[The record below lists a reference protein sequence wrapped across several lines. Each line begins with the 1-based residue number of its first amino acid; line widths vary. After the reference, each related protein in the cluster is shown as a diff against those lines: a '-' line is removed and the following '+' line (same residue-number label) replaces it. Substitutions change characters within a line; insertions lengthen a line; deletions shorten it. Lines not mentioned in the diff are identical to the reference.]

1 MTNQTEDLKV
11 EKNDEKQQKNQDV
24 KTEEESEF
32 KKNVPEK
39 FKNPDG
45 QINVDALLKSYLA
58 LEKKLSQRETIPQN
72 RPVKASDYQIE
83 IKSNLMKNDSEINQK
98 LFDLGFTN
106 EQVQAVYDLAADK
119 VIPIILGLSDAFKTD
134 RDLSELEQFF
144 GGSER
149 FNTVARQIS
158 AWGEK
163 NLDKPVFETLAGSKD
178 GILTMYRM
186 MTSNSEESVLPRS
199 GNTVPQDSEETL
211 KRLMQDP
218 KYWKQQDP
226 ALTKRIEDGFKRLY
240 GG

>member
-1 MTNQTEDLKV
+1 
-11 EKNDEKQQKNQDV
+11 
-24 KTEEESEF
+24 
-32 KKNVPEK
+32 
-39 FKNPDG
+39 
-45 QINVDALLKSYLA
+45 
-58 LEKKLSQRETIPQN
+58 
-72 RPVKASDYQIE
+72 
-83 IKSNLMKNDSEINQK
+83 MKNDSEINQK

-106 EQVQAVYDLAADK
+106 EQVQAVYDLAAEK
-119 VIPIILGLSDAFKTD
+119 VIPIILELSDAFKTD
-134 RDLSELEQFF
+134 RDLSELEKFF
-144 GGSER
+144 GGIER
-149 FNTVARQIS
+149 FNTISRQIS

-186 MTSNSEESVLPRS
+186 MNSASEETVLPRS
-199 GNTVPQDSEETL
+199 ETVVPQDSEETL